1 MALSYISCAPGGTF
15 RGAIRLRGASAA
27 ALVVLLAACAGGDPA
42 GPSTPTT
49 AVAGESFSLT
59 SNKPLGSQPDASVA
73 GAGPASTGALPLIGK
88 VRYGVPSTALPGI
101 GQSLSGALPF
111 PIDDAWNRDLVRAVP
126 DRASNALIAAIGQG
140 AQLSPGFGALAG
152 VPYAVVDR
160 LQPTVVVRFAGT
172 DATRAWPIPVD
183 LQPSAD
189 ASARLVLLDRDTG
202 LLHELRGATRRIDGT
217 WDAQSGTSWKLDV
230 ADGVPVDA
238 VGAPV
243 DDGGLPVF
251 PGLVRYDEVMAG
263 VIRHALRVTVP
274 AVRAAW
280 VPPAR
285 RAAAAAPDG
294 GLPPLGLRLRL
305 KADVAIPADAS
316 PASRAILQALKTYG
330 MIVAGVGPGLTIE
343 GAPDARWDSARLAAD
358 LARLRGCDFEA
369 MAMDGLATP

>member
-1 MALSYISCAPGGTF
+1 MSQSYISRAQGGTF
-15 RGAIRLRGASAA
+15 RAAMRLRSACA
-27 ALVVLLAACAGGDPA
+27 PALVVLLAACAGGDPT
-42 GPSTPTT
+42 GPATPAT

-59 SNKPLGSQPDASVA
+59 SNKPLGIPPDASV
-73 GAGPASTGALPLIGK
+73 SGALPLIGK
-88 VRYGVPSTALPGI
+88 VRYGVPSTALSGI
-101 GQSLSGALPF
+101 GQPLSGTLPF

-126 DRASNALIAAIGQG
+126 DRASHALIAAIGQS

-160 LQPTVVVRFAGT
+160 LQPAVVVRFAGN
-172 DATRAWPIPVD
+172 ATRTWPIPAD

-189 ASARLVLLDRDTG
+189 ASARLVLLDRDAG
-202 LLHELRGATRRIDGT
+202 LLHELRGAARRIDGT
-217 WDAQSGTSWKLDV
+217 WDATGGMSWKLDV
-230 ADGVPVDA
+230 ADGAPVDT
-238 VGAPV
+238 VGAPI
-243 DDGGLPVF
+243 DDGGMPVF
-251 PGLVRYDEVMAG
+251 PGLVRYDEAMAG

-285 RAAAAAPDG
+285 RAASAAPDG
-294 GLPPLGLRLRL
+294 GLPPIGLRLRL

-330 MIVAGVGPGLTIE
+330 MIVAGVGSGLTIE
-343 GAPDARWDSARLAAD
+343 GTPDARWDSARLTAD
-358 LARLRGCDFEA
+358 LTRLRGGDFEA

>member
-1 MALSYISCAPGGTF
+1 MAQSSIPSAHCAPF
-15 RGAIRLRGASAA
+15 RAAIRLRGASAA

-42 GPSTPTT
+42 GPSTPAT
-49 AVAGESFSLT
+49 AVAVESMSLT
-59 SNKPLGSQPDASVA
+59 TNKPLGSPPDASAA
-73 GAGPASTGALPLIGK
+73 GAGALPLIGK

-126 DRASNALIAAIGQG
+126 DHASHALIAAIGPG
-140 AQLSPGFGALAG
+140 ARLSPGFGALAG

-160 LQPTVVVRFAGT
+160 LQPGVVVRFAGT
-172 DATRAWPIPVD
+172 GATRTWPIPID

-189 ASARLVLLDRDTG
+189 TSARLVLVDRDAG
-202 LLHELRGATRRIDGT
+202 LLHELRGAARRIDGT
-217 WDAQSGTSWKLDV
+217 WDAESGTSWKLDV
-230 ADGVPVDA
+230 ADGAPVDA
-238 VGAPV
+238 VGTPV

-251 PGLVRYDEVMAG
+251 PGLVRYDEAMAG

-285 RAAAAAPDG
+285 RAASAAHDG
-294 GLPPLGLRLRL
+294 GLPPIGLRLRL

-358 LARLRGCDFEA
+358 LGRLRGGDFEA

>member
-1 MALSYISCAPGGTF
+1 MALSSFSSAHRAPL
-15 RGAIRLRGASAA
+15 RVAIRLRGASAA

-42 GPSTPTT
+42 GPSTPAT
-49 AVAGESFSLT
+49 AVAVESMSLT
-59 SNKPLGSQPDASVA
+59 SNKPLGSPPDASAA
-73 GAGPASTGALPLIGK
+73 GAGTASTGALPLIGK

-126 DRASNALIAAIGQG
+126 DRASHALIAAIGQG
-140 AQLSPGFGALAG
+140 AQLAPGFGALAG

-189 ASARLVLLDRDTG
+189 ASARLVLVDRDTG

-230 ADGVPVDA
+230 ADGAPVDA
-238 VGAPV
+238 VGTPV

-251 PGLVRYDEVMAG
+251 PGLVRYDEAMAG

-285 RAAAAAPDG
+285 RAASAAHDG
-294 GLPPLGLRLRL
+294 GLPPIGLRLRL

-343 GAPDARWDSARLAAD
+343 GAPDARWDAARLAAD